1 MTDEQNKTEPPKK
14 LVSVVQILNI
24 RLREVT
30 ASSKTPSL
38 TEPMHFHLNFEHAA
52 SVQEKIGDVFVVV
65 ATINTRLFGPVEK
78 NAPVPPNLT
87 SLESFASV
95 KAAFEI
101 SYKLPEG
108 FAAEPK
114 EIENFAKVNGL
125 FNAWPYFREFVQ
137 SSFTRMNF
145 PLVTLP
151 LLRVLPSP
159 PRTNPPP
166 EKTESP

>member
-1 MTDEQNKTEPPKK
+1 MTDEQNKAEPSKK
-14 LVSVVQILNI
+14 VVTVVQIQNI

-30 ASSKTPSL
+30 ALSKTPSL
-38 TEPMHFHLNFEHAA
+38 TEPMHFHFNFEHAA
-52 SVQEKIGDVFVVV
+52 SVEEKIDDVFVVV
-65 ATINTRLFGPVEK
+65 ATINARLFGPVEQ

-101 SYKLPEG
+101 KYKLPEG
-108 FAAEPK
+108 FAAEPR

-125 FNAWPYFREFVQ
+125 FNAWPYFREFIQ
-137 SSFTRMNF
+137 STFTRMNF

-151 LLRVLPSP
+151 LMRILPPAS
-159 PRTNPPP
+159 NPQP
-166 EKTESP
+166 EKKEVP